1 MNNYDD
7 KEIEVMSDE
16 EIKQFVGILGKM
28 LKSAQ
33 TKELKTKIE
42 LDQVAKSRS
51 PECPEFVP
59 FYGRS
64 EWVAEQSARVKKTAK
79 LEFKLK
85 EIRNQLFYLKRTLG
99 RTKAE
104 INARSCVR
112 EKVEKIIDDLFDE
125 V

>member
-33 TKELKTKIE
+33 TKELTAKVE
-42 LDQVAKSRS
+42 LDQAQKHW
-51 PECPEFVP
+51 
-59 FYGRS
+59 FYDRPK
-64 EWVAEQSARVKKTAK
+64 WVADQKALSKRIDK

-85 EIRNQLFYLKRTLG
+85 EISNQLFYLKRTLG
-99 RTKAE
+99 RTKSE

-112 EKVEKIIDDLFDE
+112 EKVETIIDDLFDE